1 MSGVV
6 VQLQAWLQCD
16 EHVLG
21 PDVFVDQTAPMGM
34 AERRRQVNAKAQKM
48 RQIERLPAI
57 PIENAVERLT
67 AWVGENED
75 GPSFVTRERQRLGC
89 PGGLKLGCERV
100 FVLKTSQTLWPRRFR
115 GWRNGQKRHWITAL
129 PGAVKRE
136 FRSIADRFQ
145 HILGSGCHWFPVPIR
160 T

>member
-1 MSGVV
+1 
-6 VQLQAWLQCD
+6 
-16 EHVLG
+16 
-21 PDVFVDQTAPMGM
+21 
-34 AERRRQVNAKAQKM
+34 M

-75 GPSFVTRERQRLGC
+75 GPSFVTRERQRPGC
-89 PGGLKLGCERV
+89 PGGLKLGGERV

-115 GWRNGQKRHWITAL
+115 GWRNGQKRRWIAAL
-129 PGAVKRE
+129 PGTVKRE
-136 FRSIADRFQ
+136 FRPLADRFQ